1 MSLSLSTIYE
11 ALKRNRDL
19 GEFAA
24 LAHLDNR
31 TLKIRLTD
39 PDYLDVMNALFAT
52 FCVRKYCKEKVKARP
67 RGAWVANRGR
77 SGEIKRLDGMFASE
91 RAFWEGGHGD

>member
-19 GEFAA
+19 SEFAA
-24 LAHLDNR
+24 MAHIDGR
-31 TLKIRLTD
+31 TLKARLTD
-39 PDYLDVMNALFAT
+39 PEYFDVINTLFAT

-91 RAFWEGGHGD
+91 RQFWEAGNGN